1 MVLRG
6 ENTSLFF
13 SKSGSKNIV
22 PTSPQKLE
30 AAPAPPLFSRRR
42 GASSTSSSSSPS
54 SSSSVAEDLV
64 TELPDP
70 KTVLG
75 WTVVHAKTGKTIGV
89 VRGVTAGSS
98 SDDDDDDDEGDD
110 ESESEGHRR
119 RISSTSSS
127 SASSASFSTA
137 KKSSPPLIL
146 RVVNSDVPAR
156 FGPGAAE
163 LHLLPYVGDVVPA
176 ARPARREL
184 VASPPRGLLQLGR
197 QRLLVE
203 YLKPR
208 LHAIARELAGGAKEE
223 EQEAPKKKEDE
234 EEPSSDF
241 DDFDPERDFD
251 GDGDSDD
258 DDFAADLDAPR
269 ASSYRTAVMMPTLAQ
284 LAAWRGGS
292 GSGSGAASDEEEEGQ
307 ISLGQQLVRDVRDA
321 GGAAAVAAAVGLRA
335 KRRPVG
341 YWDNLDTLD
350 EELAL
355 FVAAHWVELSTSDYG
370 AGPTAAAAGKG
381 KGKGKGE
388 EGGGR
393 YYFNV
398 ATRRVR
404 WDAPIEPTTLEIDDC
419 GTRIRIEGGGEGR
432 RKGWSSSSSSPSS
445 SSPFPSAE
453 RLMPGRAAVL
463 AAGRYDLHH
472 AIVYHGGYRAVQEM
486 LSRSP
491 AWPPS
496 AAHDDPRDLSAE
508 LRAFARAARRG
519 RLRPKSA
526 SSSSSSPSKPSVLQ
540 MPTMDELA
548 DAGRSDLVQAV
559 VRAGGLRAA
568 AAVAG
573 LAPRR
578 PRLPGDASA
587 PAASLEAAAEEIRK
601 VVSSYG
607 GDSSSSSSTS
617 SSASRNCLPTHAA
630 LLKAGRGDLRYALQA
645 HGSAAVAAA
654 TGLDVPRRGRRKK
667 SELK

>member
-1 MVLRG
+1 M
-6 ENTSLFF
+6 
-13 SKSGSKNIV
+13 
-22 PTSPQKLE
+22 
-30 AAPAPPLFSRRR
+30 
-42 GASSTSSSSSPS
+42 
-54 SSSSVAEDLV
+54 
-64 TELPDP
+64 
-70 KTVLG
+70 
-75 WTVVHAKTGKTIGV
+75 VHARTGKTIGV
-89 VRGVTAGSS
+89 VREVTAGST
-98 SDDDDDDDEGDD
+98 SDEDEEEDDEDDEG
-110 ESESEGHRR
+110 
-119 RISSTSSS
+119 SSSRKNHQHLLPTSSS
-127 SASSASFSTA
+127 S
-137 KKSSPPLIL
+137 SPPSVL

-163 LHLLPYVGDVVPA
+163 HHLLPYVRDVVPA
-176 ARPARREL
+176 ARPALRTL
-184 VASPPRGLLQLGR
+184 VASPPRGLLRLGR
-197 QRLLVE
+197 QRLLID

-208 LHAIARELAGGAKEE
+208 LHAIARELANAAGGKGKDVAAAETGGEE
-223 EQEAPKKKEDE
+223 ERGAETER
-234 EEPSSDF
+234 DF
-241 DDFDPERDFD
+241 HDDFDPERDFD
-251 GDGDSDD
+251 DNESDD
-258 DDFAADLDAPR
+258 DDFDDDGLDAPR
-269 ASSYRTAVMMPTLAQ
+269 ASSSSSSSRTAVMMPTLAQ
-284 LAAWRGGS
+284 LAAWRGGNG
-292 GSGSGAASDEEEEGQ
+292 GSGSGNEEAQEEGEEGLGLEDHGGE
-307 ISLGQQLVRDVRDA
+307 SRLGQQLVRDVRDA
-321 GGAAAVAAAVGLRA
+321 GGAAVIAAAVGLRA

-341 YWDNLDTLD
+341 YWDNLATLD

-355 FVAAHWVELSTSDYG
+355 FVAAHWVELSTSDFG
-370 AGPTAAAAGKG
+370 AGPAGGGG
-381 KGKGKGE
+381 KRGSS
-388 EGGGR
+388 GR

-404 WDAPIEPTTLEIDDC
+404 WDTPIEPATLEIDDC
-419 GTRIRIEGGGEGR
+419 GTRIRIEGSGGGGNRNGR
-432 RKGWSSSSSSPSS
+432 GGAGGDRQNFSSSSS
-445 SSPFPSAE
+445 E

-601 VVSSYG
+601 FVSSYG